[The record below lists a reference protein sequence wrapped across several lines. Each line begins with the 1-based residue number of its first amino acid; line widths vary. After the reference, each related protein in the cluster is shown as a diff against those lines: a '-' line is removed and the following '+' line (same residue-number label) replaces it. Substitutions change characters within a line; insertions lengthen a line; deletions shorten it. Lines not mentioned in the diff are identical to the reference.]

1 MNYVH
6 EASSYQEQL
15 DLCKS
20 YYCILLCADVKME
33 DKSCADPGRN
43 VWEHLENL
51 ELRLLKQLALA
62 LREIHFDPSVSQ
74 LKRFLWLQTF
84 IFL

>member
-1 MNYVH
+1 
-6 EASSYQEQL
+6 
-15 DLCKS
+15 
-20 YYCILLCADVKME
+20 ME